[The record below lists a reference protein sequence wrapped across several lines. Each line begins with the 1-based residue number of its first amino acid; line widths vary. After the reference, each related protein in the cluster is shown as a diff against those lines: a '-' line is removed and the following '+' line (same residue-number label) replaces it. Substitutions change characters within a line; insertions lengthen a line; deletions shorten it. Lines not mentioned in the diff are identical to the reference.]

1 MDVELD
7 DTFDFTSGNID
18 ISYDPNLSIDNFDTS
33 TFNFD
38 ATTEDFI
45 TDPAIQDYSQSWV
58 GSYTGSFDG
67 QQSFADGNF
76 AGTTVMDSQNTA
88 FADYGVFDPEIYG
101 SVQESQAFG
110 GAGQEMIKEEETLS
124 VLASTSTFDVQAA
137 VVEAHGAV

>member
-1 MDVELD
+1 
-7 DTFDFTSGNID
+7 
-18 ISYDPNLSIDNFDTS
+18 LSIDNFDTS

-38 ATTEDFI
+38 ATTDDFVA
-45 TDPAIQDYSQSWV
+45 DPALQDYSQSWV

-76 AGTTVMDSQNTA
+76 AGSTVMDSQNSG
-88 FADYGVFDPEIYG
+88 FGDYGVFDPEMYA

-124 VLASTSTFDVQAA
+124 VLTSASVFDVQAVA
-137 VVEAHGAV
+137 EVQESV